1 MAIVKGSKVYQWSVV
16 KARPYTRIWQA
27 CILAALVAVAVIGAF
42 VLGQQLA
49 VNSDSRTQRDLAALQ
64 AELETVRKAEQ
75 QLRRQQENTKLGAE
89 VDRQSLEE
97 VRQEVIDLKAAIAS
111 LGEENQFYRNLMSP
125 SGDARGLNFGPVEIV
140 QTERPRTYRYK
151 VVVQQLATQHQ
162 VLTGTLNF
170 NVVGRQS
177 GEAKVL
183 ALKDLS
189 SNVDTDAIKLRFKY
203 FQNVEGEL
211 MLPEGFEPERI
222 ELEARPSGS
231 SSTVIEKRLTWQ
243 AQNA

>member
-1 MAIVKGSKVYQWSVV
+1 M
-16 KARPYTRIWQA
+16 
-27 CILAALVAVAVIGAF
+27 
-42 VLGQQLA
+42 
-49 VNSDSRTQRDLAALQ
+49 
-64 AELETVRKAEQ
+64 
-75 QLRRQQENTKLGAE
+75 
-89 VDRQSLEE
+89 
-97 VRQEVIDLKAAIAS
+97 
-111 LGEENQFYRNLMSP
+111 
-125 SGDARGLNFGPVEIV
+125 